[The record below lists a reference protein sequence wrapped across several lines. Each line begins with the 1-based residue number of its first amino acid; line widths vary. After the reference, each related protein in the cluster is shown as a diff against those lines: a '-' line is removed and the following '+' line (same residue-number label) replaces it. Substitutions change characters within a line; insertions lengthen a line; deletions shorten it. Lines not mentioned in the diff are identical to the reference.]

1 MQSILISFGLLLTY
15 VSADPSTW
23 EKSSG
28 TADTT
33 SVRARVV
40 IDGVEQTN
48 GTLAAFGPDGLINAV
63 AVSNDLYSE
72 FAVDYETTG
81 EPAGNYFM
89 IQISGNQGES
99 HTLHFSPDGVTD
111 ITLTPDYTYIET
123 DFNFYE
129 FTGSMPV
136 ATTTQAPG
144 GTPDGTPCEHGYDC
158 TKDGQVC
165 GHAESGFNLNICF
178 GSSCTDD
185 TDCPTDFCC
194 LDLGIGQG
202 SQCVNNDVLNVVAS
216 MTGTTHTCPTGSGS
230 IATQAPTGPATL
242 ADPSTWSYDGTGS
255 FNNAALNVVVEV
267 GGVTK
272 TSGKVAVANA
282 NGDIRG
288 VGEYSLISP
297 PSNYG
302 FPVTIYQP
310 TVDAEGPYTVH
321 YSEDNSNAM
330 QLSPGYTW
338 SDTTTTTTFTGARTE
353 TVQLVQGWNWIS
365 VSVESTQ
372 SFNDIFSDGF
382 QANDEIKCSGGS
394 ALYYDNYG
402 WFSQAI
408 DIDSFASA
416 TMCKIYVQT
425 ATSASITGNPT
436 TSKTYNLVQGWNW
449 LGIPTF
455 TQAKLKNWISDAGFQ
470 ASDEFKLQSGSALY
484 YDNYGWFSQALS
496 KDADQDLIVKANEG
510 AKLYK
515 QTAGSYTYTV

>member
-1 MQSILISFGLLLTY
+1 MQSILISFGLLLTF

-129 FTGSMPV
+129 FTGSMP
-136 ATTTQAPG
+136 P
-144 GTPDGTPCEHGYDC
+144 
-158 TKDGQVC
+158 
-165 GHAESGFNLNICF
+165 I
-178 GSSCTDD
+178 SS
-185 TDCPTDFCC
+185 
-194 LDLGIGQG
+194 
-202 SQCVNNDVLNVVAS
+202 
-216 MTGTTHTCPTGSGS
+216 
-230 IATQAPTGPATL
+230 
-242 ADPSTWSYDGTGS
+242 
-255 FNNAALNVVVEV
+255 
-267 GGVTK
+267 
-272 TSGKVAVANA
+272 
-282 NGDIRG
+282 
-288 VGEYSLISP
+288 
-297 PSNYG
+297 
-302 FPVTIYQP
+302 
-310 TVDAEGPYTVH
+310 
-321 YSEDNSNAM
+321 
-330 QLSPGYTW
+330 
-338 SDTTTTTTFTGARTE
+338 TE

-455 TQAKLKNWISDAGFQ
+455 TQIKLKNWISDAGFE
-470 ASDEFKLQSGSALY
+470 ANDELKLQSGSALY

-496 KDADQDLIVKANEG
+496 KDADQDIIVKANQG